1 MSGVR
6 YLLFD
11 LDDTLYTNASGL
23 FTEVGSRIEGWIA
36 TTLGLSPDE
45 AKALRRRWFLTYG
58 TAMSGLVHEH
68 PELDVDAYLDHVHDI
83 DVSRYL
89 DPNPALAAMLTS
101 LPAPKAVFTNSIGSW
116 AEKITRQLGI
126 RDCFEAIYD
135 VRAVGYRSKP
145 DPYAFTW
152 VLQTLG
158 LPGPACVMLDDQV
171 SYLSG
176 ATAVGMRTI
185 LVRPGAQ
192 RTNGIEYQVDSVLE
206 AEPVLRELLGE

>member
-1 MSGVR
+1 MSGIR

-23 FTEVGSRIEGWIA
+23 FTEVGERIEGWIGA
-36 TTLGLSPDE
+36 TFDLSLEE
-45 AKALRRRWFLTYG
+45 ARALRRQWFLTYG

-68 PELDVDAYLDHVHDI
+68 PEVDIDAYLEHVHDI

-89 DPNPALAAMLTS
+89 DPNPELAAMLRR
-101 LPAPKAVFTNSIGSW
+101 LPAPKAVFTNSIASW
-116 AEKITRQLGI
+116 AERITRRLGI
-126 RDCFEAIYD
+126 RDCFEALYD

-152 VLQTLG
+152 VLGQLG
-158 LPGPACVMLDDQV
+158 LPAAACVMLDDQV

-185 LVRPGAQ
+185 LVRKGAQ
-192 RTNGIEYQVDSVLE
+192 PVNGIDYQVDSVLE
-206 AEPVLRELLGE
+206 AEPVLRALLGE